1 MKMPQLTRLRECHY
15 LQHPNPVPFRRWDR
29 ESQQREEPSFIK
41 EEFLLPPYFW
51 LLLALPYACLGCS
64 EKLLFLSPWL
74 GQELHD
80 VDIGWGLS
88 HQEMASAWLQ
98 CGWGMEGGDRLME
111 TGQALVKIKNP

>member
-29 ESQQREEPSFIK
+29 ESPLGQREKEPSSIQ

-88 HQEMASAWLQ
+88 HQEMASAWLHLLTVNV
-98 CGWGMEGGDRLME
+98 GGEWKGE
-111 TGQALVKIKNP
+111 TA